1 VPVFRAELAVRPRPG
16 VKDPQ
21 AEAVQESLARLGHG
35 GVAVHAVGRL
45 LSMTID
51 CTTSEE
57 AERITAALCD
67 QLLVNPNLET
77 YSVSVEE
84 VV

>member
-1 VPVFRAELAVRPRPG
+1 MPVFRAELAVRPRPG

-57 AERITAALCD
+57 AERITATLCD